1 MVMVLVVSIPMSFP
15 IAMVPVITVVMFVPR
30 DVFVV
35 VPIVAYEID
44 RSAACAVLRTML
56 VPVFLM
62 SRRDVQV
69 YRLCRNILRR
79 SRNHDGL
86 RIDDRRPGNIA
97 DIDLP
102 IESRLADADGDAN
115 ITGKRRNSTYAQ
127 KRGKYSFLHFI
138 YSL

>member
-1 MVMVLVVSIPMSFP
+1 MIMVLVVSIPMSMTMT
-15 IAMVPVITVVMFVPR
+15 MVPVLIVVMLVPR

-35 VPIVAYEID
+35 VPIVSYKVD
-44 RSAACAVLRTML
+44 RPAACAVLRTMF
-56 VPVFLM
+56 VPVFLV

-69 YRLCRNILRR
+69 YRRCRNILRR

-86 RIDDRRPGNIA
+86 RIDDRRPRDIA

-102 IESRLADADGDAN
+102 IETRLADADGYAN

-127 KRGKYSFLHFI
+127 KRSKH
-138 YSL
+138 